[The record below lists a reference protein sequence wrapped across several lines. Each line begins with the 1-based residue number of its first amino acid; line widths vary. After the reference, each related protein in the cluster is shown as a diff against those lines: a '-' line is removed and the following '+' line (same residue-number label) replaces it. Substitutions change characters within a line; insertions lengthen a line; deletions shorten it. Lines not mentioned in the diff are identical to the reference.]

1 MSPHRAAFTNALLPI
16 AFGIIGLLKLGR
28 FHWGIAAIAVVGAT
42 FLYYSGYQR
51 AKYGSPPIKS
61 LIFGDIPGRPPP
73 R

>member
-1 MSPHRAAFTNALLPI
+1 MRVHKAAFINALLPI
-16 AFGIIGLLKLGR
+16 VFGFVGFLKLGR
-28 FHWGIAAIAVVGAT
+28 FDWSIAAIVAIGAA

-61 LIFGDIPGRPPP
+61 LIFGDIPGRPPQ